1 MKHSKFWLLI
11 FVVVF
16 VSSCQPNTQKIT
28 GSYIG
33 LFNNTGSQETVI
45 ITAGSADNKI
55 NMSASGGWFNSQTI
69 MDVNLSYS
77 GQTVNI
83 TYSSSDTTMFEVIG
97 ISGSVDGQTLSF
109 IETYN
114 YPGGPESVN
123 FTGTK
128 Q

>member
-1 MKHSKFWLLI
+1 MKYSKLI
-11 FVVVF
+11 LVLFAVVL
-16 VSSCQPNTQKIT
+16 VSSCQTNTQKIT

-33 LFNNTGSQETVI
+33 LFNNTGSEETIV
-45 ITAGSADNKI
+45 ITAGSSDNKV

-69 MDVNLSYS
+69 MDVTLTSA

-83 TYSSSDTTMFEVIG
+83 SYSSSDTTMFEIIG
-97 ISGSVDGQTLSF
+97 ISGSLEGQTLSF